1 MKYQIKSGLPVAFVE
16 FKASGHSGFCNE
28 VWSTEYYEPYYHER
42 VICLQDKVERVC
54 VPLYSFSLC

>member
-16 FKASGHSGFCNE
+16 FKVSGHSRFCNE
-28 VWSTEYYEPYYHER
+28 GWSTEYYEPYYHER